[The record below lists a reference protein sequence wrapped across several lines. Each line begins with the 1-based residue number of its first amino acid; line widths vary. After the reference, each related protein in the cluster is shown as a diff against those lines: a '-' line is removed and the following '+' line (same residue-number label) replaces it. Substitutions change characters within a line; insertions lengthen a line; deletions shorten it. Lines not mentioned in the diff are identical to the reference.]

1 MNITEKQQIQ
11 FESVVTKVA
20 DRRFKGNR
28 KEAIRY
34 LVLEQGITADKF

>member
-1 MNITEKQQIQ
+1 MQLSAQQQIR
-11 FESVVTKVA
+11 FENLVTKVA
-20 DRRFKGNR
+20 LRKFKGNR

>member
-1 MNITEKQQIQ
+1 MQISAQQQIK
-11 FESVVTKVA
+11 FENLVSEVA
-20 DRRFKGNR
+20 KRKFRGNR

>member
-1 MNITEKQQIQ
+1 MKISAEQQIQ
-11 FESVVTKVA
+11 FENLVTKVA
-20 DRRFKGNR
+20 LRKFKGNR